1 MRAPSDSRR
10 LRCVEGAG
18 HVGLYRDGG
27 SARRVEFAAARH
39 LRLHGGSRSKSK
51 FQVRMVVCVRCDVR
65 WRRFGGA
72 GERRPS
78 WWLSTAPAIAQRPED
93 SDLDVLFAGLLHMQA
108 QRHARCELTEGPC
121 FSVSTPPASTDCDNN
136 NKKKNRQQAETT
148 LTRSGRPKPGFWKKE
163 KDCDRQRHVFSKVL
177 SS

>member
-121 FSVSTPPASTDCDNN
+121 FSVSTPPASTARTDYIEYSTLSSTDCDNN
-136 NKKKNRQQAETT
+136 T
-148 LTRSGRPKPGFWKKE
+148 LIRRRI
-163 KDCDRQRHVFSKVL
+163 DSKL
-177 SS
+177 RLP